1 MDTTDFDRQLGD
13 LVWMLIT
20 GMRAGYTLQ
29 EVFEWL
35 SNDSPDPI
43 ASACK
48 DLTADL
54 QAGLTFEAAFAKI
67 KKKIPSPY
75 LAQVIAAL
83 QAHQQVSGDPF
94 PFLEPVCTE
103 ILEKV
108 GSDKAFSEAMRRLA
122 TAVGAHL
129 PDWID

>member
-75 LAQVIAAL
+75 LAEVITAL
-83 QAHQQVSGDPF
+83 QASQQVSGDPF